1 MNSSMTS
8 GSTSLVRAI
17 CGHQSG
23 RVVLNV
29 NYQPIENYG
38 VIGDLTTTALVSM
51 EGSIDFMCFPRFDSP
66 TIFAALLDHKSG
78 GHFRL
83 APASDKF
90 KHHQRYLPDT
100 NILVTRFLGEDGIA
114 AVSDFMAM
122 QHLGHSHNLVRRVK
136 IVRGEISFRM
146 VCAPKFD
153 YGRARHT
160 IEKKPHEVIFIPER
174 KNLPVL
180 RLRSS
185 VPLKIENGE
194 AIAEFK
200 LRGEQT
206 ASFILEEADGE
217 SPSANPD
224 YFSDAFK
231 ETMNFWLGW
240 IAKSKYHGR
249 WREMVNRSALTLK
262 LLTSQPHGSIVAAPT
277 FGLPEKIGGARN
289 WDYRY
294 TWIRDASFTLYALMR
309 LGYME
314 EAHAFMGW
322 MEQRCRELKPGKP
335 LQAMYRID
343 GGRELPERILK
354 NFEGY
359 EQSKP
364 VRIGNAACKQLQL
377 DVYGELIDSVFIYE
391 KHGGPISYDFWMNI
405 TTLVEWVCK
414 NWKKSDDGIWEVRGG
429 AKPFLHSRAMCWL
442 AVDRA
447 IKLAQRRSF
456 PAPLVRW
463 HKIRN
468 DIYKNVYETF
478 WNPKL
483 KSFVQYRGAQTVDAA
498 TLLLAMVG
506 FISPTDPRWK
516 STLQAIEKNL
526 VEDSLVYRY
535 RPLYAAPDGLRGDE
549 GTFSMCS
556 FWYVECLARAGDLPQ
571 ARFIFEKALGY
582 ANHLGLYAEQ
592 LGPCG
597 EHLGNFPQAL
607 SHIALISA
615 AWNLDARLSQT
626 AGG

>member
-1 MNSSMTS
+1 M
-8 GSTSLVRAI
+8 
-17 CGHQSG
+17 
-23 RVVLNV
+23 

-51 EGSIDFMCFPRFDSP
+51 GGSIDFMGFPHFDSP
-66 TIFAALLDHKSG
+66 TIFAALLDHKKG
-78 GHFRL
+78 GHFQI
-83 APASDKF
+83 APVVGEF
-90 KHHQRYLPDT
+90 KNRQRYFPDT
-100 NILVTRFLGEDGIA
+100 NILLTRFLGETGIA
-114 AVSDFMAM
+114 AISDFMAM
-122 QHLGHSHNLVRRVK
+122 QHLGHHHNLVRRVK
-136 IVRGEISFRM
+136 VVRGEITFRM

-153 YGRARHT
+153 YGRAGHT
-160 IEKKPHEVIFIPER
+160 MEKKNPREFIFVPAK
-174 KNLPVL
+174 KNLAAV

-200 LRGEQT
+200 LRAEQT
-206 ASFILEEADGE
+206 AFFILEAADGE
-217 SPSANPD
+217 SPSQNPD
-224 YFSDAFK
+224 YVSDAFK
-231 ETMNFWLGW
+231 QTMNFWLAW
-240 IAKSKYHGR
+240 VAKSKYRGR

-277 FGLPEKIGGARN
+277 FGLPEKIGGERN

-309 LGYME
+309 LGYTD
-314 EAHAFMGW
+314 EASAFMRC
-322 MEQRCRELKPGKP
+322 MEKRCDELKPGKP
-335 LQAMYRID
+335 LQVMYRLD
-343 GGRELPERILK
+343 GRRDLPEHILK

-359 EQSKP
+359 QKSSP
-364 VRIGNAACKQLQL
+364 VRIGNAACDQLQL
-377 DVYGELIDSVFIYE
+377 DIYGELLDSILIYD
-391 KHGGPISYDFWMNI
+391 KHGAPISYDFWMNLV
-405 TTLVEWVCK
+405 TLTEWVCK
-414 NWKKSDDGIWEVRGG
+414 NWQRPDQGIWEVRGG
-429 AKPFLHSRAMCWL
+429 ARPFLYSRAMCWI

-447 IKLAQRRSF
+447 MKLAQHRSF

-463 HKIRN
+463 HKIR
-468 DIYKNVYETF
+468 DEIYKNIYETF

-483 KSFVQYRGAQTVDAA
+483 KSFVQYHGAQTVDAA
-498 TLLLAMVG
+498 SLLLPLVK

-535 RPLYAAPDGLRGDE
+535 NPAKAASDGMTGRE
-549 GTFSMCS
+549 GTFSTCS
-556 FWYVECLARAGDLPQ
+556 FWYVEALARAGDLKQ

-592 LGPCG
+592 LGSCG

-615 AWNLDARLSQT
+615 AWNLDERLSR
-626 AGG
+626 AES